1 LLFASA
7 AIAADSLV
15 YAGAYTTGASRGIYG
30 YRLDLGNGR
39 LKTLGLVATASN
51 PSFLVEHPDHRFL
64 YAASEDATSMLS
76 AYLIDPKSGKL
87 SPVNQVLSKGV
98 NPCHLAIDRSGRWL
112 AAANCGS
119 GSVSLVPLRK
129 DGGLGE
135 TRAVPLPAGAP
146 ADGPKQLEAHA
157 DCVVFSPDNRYLAV
171 SDEGLDRIVVYR
183 FDPEA
188 GSLTPADPPF
198 FVVSPGSGVGHLA
211 FHPNGRF
218 LYAVN
223 NIRQGVTAYR
233 FDPANGSIEE
243 LQTLAP
249 QTSQR
254 RTSAAEIAVNAAGTM
269 VYASNG
275 AANSMALL
283 VVDPVR
289 FTLSVLEFTPLIG
302 QRPSSFAFDPTAAY
316 MIVANQESNNITV
329 YTVHPHSGQLRPV
342 GRPTPPI
349 QSPACVVVVPVQ

>member
-1 LLFASA
+1 
-7 AIAADSLV
+7 
-15 YAGAYTTGASRGIYG
+15 
-30 YRLDLGNGR
+30 
-39 LKTLGLVATASN
+39 VA
-51 PSFLVEHPDHRFL
+51 
-64 YAASEDATSMLS
+64 
-76 AYLIDPKSGKL
+76 
-87 SPVNQVLSKGV
+87 
-98 NPCHLAIDRSGRWL
+98 
-112 AAANCGS
+112 
-119 GSVSLVPLRK
+119 
-129 DGGLGE
+129 
-135 TRAVPLPAGAP
+135 
-146 ADGPKQLEAHA
+146 
-157 DCVVFSPDNRYLAV
+157 FSPDNHFLAV
-171 SDEGLDRIVVYR
+171 SDAGLDRIVVYR

-198 FVVSPGSGVGHLA
+198 FAVHAGSGVGHLA

-233 FDPANGSIEE
+233 FDPANGSIED

-249 QTSQR
+249 QTATG

-302 QRPSSFAFDPTAAY
+302 QRPSSFAFDAAGAY

-349 QSPACVVVVPVQ
+349 QSPACVVIVPVQ